1 MTERNIPNQNI
12 SNNIMSSNPTY
23 SLKERRIPSENN
35 NIIFYSLFTKA
46 KPETN
51 TNKVNDIQS
60 AYPQNQEQ
68 TTQEEDIDYLK
79 LFSQKNK
86 NNYNNPNNR
95 QRKSKFFYSNRINTT
110 KNQEQTQNHPS
121 KQRAVS
127 SNFNTVQQRNNLYYA
142 KNQNLHLSKRATSK
156 DEQKIPHSRFNSA
169 TERVLDNSQKNI
181 VNKKLSLNN
190 KEQRYS
196 GNGINYINNNAN
208 INRKK
213 IPVPQNNGYIMQQ
226 NVKKINKIKKESI
239 NNGIDNYKMK
249 NRNYFYEQN
258 NDYNSFNTFQEF
270 YQNTNTNLKLS
281 HRNSKNNNA
290 LEVAN
295 IQNII
300 IEDKENIIPNNNN
313 NSFNYN
319 TIYNNNTRNS
329 KIPLNMKLYR
339 NSNSK
344 KIPMNTSLTN
354 YNQKTKL
361 IPISNNN
368 TKFANSVRKIENNNF
383 YTINTEINNGF
394 EGQDYLKE
402 NQNMLQYKKQKNQN
416 QKNLREF
423 FVKKIPIYKN
433 NNSHLANSYNTN
445 NNKREEK
452 VVKYDYEDKENN
464 QNVSNQIVPDQ
475 NEYKKEKQIENILDN
490 YTEAQIINEIIPND
504 INQTQIQNQN
514 QNIYNIPKEPIKII
528 KKQNSQNVNSSK
540 IIKLPIPPK
549 PKLPPNNKIPNP
561 KQNIN
566 NNNFYPNKNSIK
578 IIKQNSSNIINHFP
592 NPEKPVR
599 KESKSN
605 ASNVTYNPFNASGWL
620 KNFAVTTHPGV
631 DKTGNQ
637 KTNQDSFVFKT
648 NVNGINNFNI
658 FGVMDGHGPQGH
670 FVSQFASKFIPF
682 QIMNHREIK
691 TLTDPED
698 IYQKLKYNEYEII
711 NQIFLETDNQL
722 ERVNFDATE
731 SGCTCVLV
739 IHIGSHIICANT
751 GDSRAILVLD
761 SMGQNNINDFYEVPL
776 SYDYKPEMPE
786 EKQRIELCGGVVEQL
801 KNKNGEGV
809 GPYRVWVKEGGYP
822 GLAMSRSI
830 GDLIGKKLGVI
841 PNPGILEYDLN
852 ESVKFIVVAS
862 DGIWE
867 FISNEIVRNI
877 GKQFYKDKNPKG
889 FCQEIVKDAYKLW
902 KENGITVDDITAIA
916 AFF

>member
-12 SNNIMSSNPTY
+12 SNNIISTNPTY

-423 FVKKIPIYKN
+423 FVKKIPIHKN
-433 NNSHLANSYNTN
+433 TLFFNNYF
-445 NNKREEK
+445 
-452 VVKYDYEDKENN
+452 
-464 QNVSNQIVPDQ
+464 IF
-475 NEYKKEKQIENILDN
+475 
-490 YTEAQIINEIIPND
+490 IIF
-504 INQTQIQNQN
+504 
-514 QNIYNIPKEPIKII
+514 II
-528 KKQNSQNVNSSK
+528 KVK
-540 IIKLPIPPK
+540 I
-549 PKLPPNNKIPNP
+549 
-561 KQNIN
+561 
-566 NNNFYPNKNSIK
+566 
-578 IIKQNSSNIINHFP
+578 
-592 NPEKPVR
+592 
-599 KESKSN
+599 
-605 ASNVTYNPFNASGWL
+605 
-620 KNFAVTTHPGV
+620 
-631 DKTGNQ
+631 
-637 KTNQDSFVFKT
+637 
-648 NVNGINNFNI
+648 
-658 FGVMDGHGPQGH
+658 
-670 FVSQFASKFIPF
+670 
-682 QIMNHREIK
+682 
-691 TLTDPED
+691 
-698 IYQKLKYNEYEII
+698 
-711 NQIFLETDNQL
+711 
-722 ERVNFDATE
+722 
-731 SGCTCVLV
+731 
-739 IHIGSHIICANT
+739 
-751 GDSRAILVLD
+751 
-761 SMGQNNINDFYEVPL
+761 
-776 SYDYKPEMPE
+776 
-786 EKQRIELCGGVVEQL
+786 
-801 KNKNGEGV
+801 
-809 GPYRVWVKEGGYP
+809 
-822 GLAMSRSI
+822 
-830 GDLIGKKLGVI
+830 
-841 PNPGILEYDLN
+841 
-852 ESVKFIVVAS
+852 
-862 DGIWE
+862 
-867 FISNEIVRNI
+867 
-877 GKQFYKDKNPKG
+877 
-889 FCQEIVKDAYKLW
+889 
-902 KENGITVDDITAIA
+902 
-916 AFF
+916 